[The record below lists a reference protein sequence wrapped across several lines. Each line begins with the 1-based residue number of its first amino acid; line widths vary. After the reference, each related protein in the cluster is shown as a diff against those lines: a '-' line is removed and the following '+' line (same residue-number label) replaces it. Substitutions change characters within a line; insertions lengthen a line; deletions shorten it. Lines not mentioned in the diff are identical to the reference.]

1 MADLRGAYLGTGKIY
16 LEDLDTPKGLIP
28 IGNCSSFSYEATTQE
43 IEEQD
48 YTSPGGGLDAS
59 VLRIQSLN
67 ISYNARHFKAAN
79 IARAVYGLNTDE
91 AAGTVSA
98 EAHTVHRGALVDLR
112 YPGAS
117 SIVITTAIGG
127 TPLVLDTDYI
137 INAAGY
143 PEILETSA
151 LVTGAGL
158 DVLVAYSYSAH
169 ASVQALVASGKRF
182 RLKFL
187 GLNEVRSGKPMVIEV
202 FRVNH
207 SPASMSLI
215 GDEFQGMEFT
225 AKAEKDQ
232 TVLGSGLSQYMVIQD
247 VA

>member
-16 LEDLDTPKGLIP
+16 LEDLDNPKGLIH
-28 IGNCSSFSYEATTQE
+28 IGNCNSFSYEAQTQE

-48 YTSPGGGLDAS
+48 YTTPGGGLDAS
-59 VLRIQSLN
+59 VLRIQALN
-67 ISYNARHFKAAN
+67 ITYNARHFKADN
-79 IARAVYGLNTDE
+79 IARAVYGISTE
-91 AAGTVSA
+91 QAAGTVTG
-98 EAHTVHRGALVDLR
+98 EEHTVYPGALVDLR

-117 SIVITTAIGG
+117 SVVITPAGG
-127 TPLVLDTDYI
+127 GAALVLDTDYI

-143 PEILETSA
+143 PEILEGGA
-151 LVTGAGL
+151 VTGAGL
-158 DVLVAYSYSAH
+158 AVEVNYSYSAH

-232 TVLGSGLSQYMVIQD
+232 TKQGTGLSQYMTIKD